1 MVYQKKKMRVQMA
14 KKPVKIDADLM
25 HKIADKLAVGETLK
39 DILKSP
45 NMPTYQGVM
54 QAVLRDD
61 DLFEIYRRG
70 RVAQSEWHT
79 DQIIRL
85 AQEPLP
91 EFEDNRLANAEVQR
105 RRLEI
110 DSLKWTLARN
120 MPWGVR
126 DKKEDAPQ
134 AQAFTISWAGKDV
147 EVNALID
154 DDKEEEQEVV
164 KH

>member
-1 MVYQKKKMRVQMA
+1 MA

-25 HKIADKLAVGETLK
+25 RKIADQLAVGVTLRN
-39 DILKSP
+39 ILKA
-45 NMPTYQGVM
+45 NGMPTYQGVM

-61 DLFEIYRRG
+61 ELYEIYRQG
-70 RVAQSEWHT
+70 RVLQSEYFT
-79 DQIIRL
+79 DHIVDL
-85 AQEPLP
+85 ATAELP
-91 EFEDNRLANAEVQR
+91 KFEDNRLANAEVQR

-126 DKKEDAPQ
+126 DKKEDQPQ
-134 AQAFTISWAGKDV
+134 AQTFTISWAGKDI
-147 EVNALID
+147 EVSAAPNTDRD
-154 DDKEEEQEVV
+154 DDDRVT

>member
-1 MVYQKKKMRVQMA
+1 MA

-25 HKIADKLAVGETLK
+25 HKIADRLAIGETLK
-39 DILKSP
+39 DILKSA

-54 QAVLRDD
+54 QAVLRDEE
-61 DLFEIYRRG
+61 LYEIYRRG
-70 RVAQSEWHT
+70 RVMQSEYHT
-79 DQIIRL
+79 DQIIKL

-91 EFEDNRLANAEVQR
+91 AFEDNRLANAEVQR

-126 DKKEDAPQ
+126 DKKEDQPQ
-134 AQAFTISWAGKDV
+134 AQTFTISWAGKDI
-147 EVNALID
+147 EVSAAPTTGQD
-154 DDKEEEQEVV
+154 DDDNVV

>member
-1 MVYQKKKMRVQMA
+1 MRDNMA

-25 HKIADKLAVGETLK
+25 HKIADRLAIGETLK
-39 DILKSP
+39 DILKSS

-54 QAVLRDD
+54 QAVLRDEE
-61 DLFEIYRRG
+61 LYEIYRRG
-70 RVAQSEWHT
+70 RVMQSEYHT
-79 DQIIRL
+79 DQIIKL

-91 EFEDNRLANAEVQR
+91 ALEDNRLANAEVQR

-126 DKKEDAPQ
+126 DKKEDQPQ
-134 AQAFTISWAGKDV
+134 AQTFTISWAGGDV
-147 EVNALID
+147 AVNPMVD
-154 DDKEEEQEVV
+154 EEQEDSKQAT

>member
-1 MVYQKKKMRVQMA
+1 MA

-25 HKIADKLAVGETLK
+25 HKIADRLAIGETLK
-39 DILKSP
+39 DILKSA

-54 QAVLRDD
+54 QAVLRDEE
-61 DLFEIYRRG
+61 LYEIYRRG
-70 RVAQSEWHT
+70 RVMQSEYHT
-79 DQIIRL
+79 DQIIKL

-91 EFEDNRLANAEVQR
+91 AFEDNRLANAEVQR

-126 DKKEDAPQ
+126 DKKEDQPQ
-134 AQAFTISWAGKDV
+134 AQTFTISWVGGDV
-147 EVNALID
+147 AVNAIPD
-154 DDKEEEQEVV
+154 DEQEDSKQAT

>member
-1 MVYQKKKMRVQMA
+1 MA

-25 HKIADKLAVGETLK
+25 HKIADRLAIGETLK
-39 DILKSP
+39 DILKSA

-54 QAVLRDD
+54 QAVLRDEE
-61 DLFEIYRRG
+61 LYEIYRRG
-70 RVAQSEWHT
+70 RVMQSEYHT
-79 DQIIRL
+79 DQIIKL

-91 EFEDNRLANAEVQR
+91 QGADVRELNAEVNR

-126 DKKEDAPQ
+126 DKKEDQPQ
-134 AQAFTISWAGKDV
+134 AQTFTISWAGGDV
-147 EVNALID
+147 AVNAIPED
-154 DDKEEEQEVV
+154 EQEDSKQAT

>member
-1 MVYQKKKMRVQMA
+1 MKKDCVMRK
-14 KKPVKIDADLM
+14 KKPVKIDAVLM
-25 HKIADKLAVGETLK
+25 HKIADRLAVGETLK
-39 DILKSP
+39 DILKSD

-61 DLFEIYRRG
+61 ELYEIYRQG
-70 RVAQSEWHT
+70 RVLQSEYFT
-79 DQIIRL
+79 DHIVRL
-85 AQEPLP
+85 ATSELP
-91 EFEDNRLANAEVQR
+91 AFEDNRLANAEVQR

-126 DKKEDAPQ
+126 DKKEDQPQ
-134 AQAFTISWAGKDV
+134 AQTFTISWAGGDV
-147 EVNALID
+147 AVSALED
-154 DDKEEEQEVV
+154 EAHDEEQKVT

>member
-1 MVYQKKKMRVQMA
+1 MA

-25 HKIADKLAVGETLK
+25 RKIADQLAVGVTLRN
-39 DILKSP
+39 ILKA
-45 NMPTYQGVM
+45 NGMPTYQGVM

-61 DLFEIYRRG
+61 ELYEIYRQG
-70 RVAQSEWHT
+70 RVLQSEYFT
-79 DQIIRL
+79 DHIVDL
-85 AQEPLP
+85 ATAELP
-91 EFEDNRLANAEVQR
+91 KFEDNRLANAEVQR

-126 DKKEDAPQ
+126 DKKEDQPQ
-134 AQAFTISWAGKDV
+134 AQTFTISWAGTDI
-147 EVNALID
+147 EVSAAPNTDQD
-154 DDKEEEQEVV
+154 DDDRVT